1 MKQVVA
7 IIKPFKLDDV
17 RESLSEIGVQGLTVS
32 EVKGFGRQKGHT
44 ELYRGAEYVV
54 DFLPKLK
61 LEIAV
66 DDGIVEQV
74 VEAITKGANTG
85 KIGDGKI
92 FVYPL
97 EQVIRIRTGETG
109 SDAREAS
116 GAVIMENEIFQLQ
129 YAMDTFYFL
138 ICGALVMW
146 MAAGFSMLE
155 AGLVRAKNTT
165 EILTK
170 NVMLFSIACIS
181 YLVVGYDIMY
191 GGGVFLSGIAGG
203 DTLVADA
210 LTASQEAGFEGGSV
224 YSAASDFFFQVVF
237 VATAMSIV
245 SGAVAERMKLWAFAA
260 FAVVLTAF
268 IYPME
273 GAWTWGG
280 ADVFGMYNLGD
291 LGFSD
296 FAGSGIVHMAGAAAA
311 LAGVILLGARKGK
324 YGPNGEVR
332 PIPGANMP
340 LATLGTFILWM
351 GWFGFNGGSVLK
363 LGDMAS
369 ANAVAM
375 VFLNTN
381 TAAAG
386 GALAALLVAKL
397 AFGKA
402 DLTMILNG
410 ALAGLVAI
418 TAGPDTPT
426 PLMATIIGAIG
437 GVIVVFSIVFF
448 DKIKIDDPVGAISV
462 HGVVGLWGLL
472 AVPLTN
478 DGASFSG
485 QIIGAATIFIWVFV
499 TSFIVWS
506 ILKMVMGI
514 RVSDEEEYE
523 GVDIVECGVE
533 AYPEF
538 TSSGK

>member
-1 MKQVVA
+1 
-7 IIKPFKLDDV
+7 
-17 RESLSEIGVQGLTVS
+17 
-32 EVKGFGRQKGHT
+32 
-44 ELYRGAEYVV
+44 
-54 DFLPKLK
+54 
-61 LEIAV
+61 
-66 DDGIVEQV
+66 
-74 VEAITKGANTG
+74 
-85 KIGDGKI
+85 
-92 FVYPL
+92 
-97 EQVIRIRTGETG
+97 
-109 SDAREAS
+109 
-116 GAVIMENEIFQLQ
+116 MENQIFQLQ

-138 ICGALVMW
+138 VMGALVMW

-170 NVMLFSIACIS
+170 NVLLFAIACTA
-181 YLVVGYDIMY
+181 YMVVGYDIMY
-191 GGGVFLSGIAGG
+191 GAGEPLNLFLGGIAGD
-203 DTLVADA
+203 DTLTATA
-210 LTASQEAGFEGGSV
+210 LAASAENGFDGDSV
-224 YSAASDFFFQVVF
+224 YADASDFFFQVVF

-245 SGAVAERMKLWAFAA
+245 SGAVAERMKLWAFAL
-260 FAVVLTAF
+260 FAVVMTAF
-268 IYPME
+268 IYPLE
-273 GAWTWGG
+273 GSWTWGG
-280 ADVFGMYNLGD
+280 ASVFGLYSLGD
-291 LGFSD
+291 DFGFLD

-332 PIPGANMP
+332 PIPGANLP

-369 ANAVAM
+369 ANSVAM

-381 TAAAG
+381 AAAAG
-386 GALAALLVAKL
+386 GVIAAIIVAKVL
-397 AFGKA
+397 FGKA
-402 DLTMILNG
+402 DLTMLLNG

-426 PLMATIIGAIG
+426 PLYATLIGAVG
-437 GVIVVFSIVFF
+437 GVLVVLSIVFM

-478 DGASFSG
+478 PDASLVG
-485 QIIGAATIFIWVFV
+485 QLVGAATIFVWVFGASFV
-499 TSFIVWS
+499 TWFVIK
-506 ILKMVMGI
+506 LVMGI
-514 RVSDEEEYE
+514 RVTEEEEYE
-523 GVDIVECGVE
+523 GVDLSECGME

-538 TSSGK
+538 TNNTK